1 MFIWRMRKRISNPG
15 LILWTSNSKETPNP
29 KKGFVTLEIVKTPS
43 KKHGGREKD
52 TSLFFFLKKFAMT
65 IWRGREIACE
75 NSRLTSEGFQRE
87 IANSTDEEVLIA
99 VVAIDAQRQFRKR
112 VRIGGY
118 YEGIVPL
125 YSSALDV
132 PNHMSRRTVVF
143 LHDLLAVLPES
154 STSDTRRKTTQAKD
168 LT

>member
-1 MFIWRMRKRISNPG
+1 M
-15 LILWTSNSKETPNP
+15 
-29 KKGFVTLEIVKTPS
+29 EIVKTPS

-118 YEGIVPL
+118 YKGIVPL
-125 YSSALDV
+125 YSALDV

-154 STSDTRRKTTQAKD
+154 STSDTRRKTTRAPKD